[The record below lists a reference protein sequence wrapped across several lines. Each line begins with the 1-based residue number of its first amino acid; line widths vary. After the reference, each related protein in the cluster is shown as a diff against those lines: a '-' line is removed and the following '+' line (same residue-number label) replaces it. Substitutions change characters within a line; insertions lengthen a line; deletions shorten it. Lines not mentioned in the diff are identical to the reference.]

1 MDLMESLSFELR
13 HFSMLGV
20 FSYRDQPTSKFL
32 AVNFNLINWFV
43 YVFLNLKKLSFSSVL
58 YYLFFQIYLQ
68 ILFPLLFYP
77 SIIIELIT
85 FTDVDNLDDLTEIAY
100 EFAIHQV
107 SVVKLRCLIANKDEL
122 RRIFDGFKSI
132 WRFFENILFFYMCT
146 RIIEWKHDVTFVSF
160 SKCGYRHPS

>member
-20 FSYRDQPTSKFL
+20 FTYRDQPTSKFL

-43 YVFLNLKKLSFSSVL
+43 YIYILVQQIPLLNAYVFLNLKELSFSSTSIL

-107 SVVKLRCLIANKDEL
+107 SVVKLRCLIANADEL

-132 WRFFENILFFYMCT
+132 RRFFENILFFYMCT
-146 RIIEWKHDVTFVSF
+146 RIIE
-160 SKCGYRHPS
+160 